1 MQRRDLKRVSIYREF
16 TYPGYLLPLILNKV
30 FQDYRP
36 RAYLPSAMPKKGKK
50 NKGKKKPATKTE
62 SKTASTKPTTKSPL
76 SKKYETM
83 FQQIL
88 KLYENKNYTKGM
100 KLCHTLLKANPT
112 HGQTMSMKGLLT
124 YNIDATKMDE
134 ALQLCKAGLA
144 LDMKSHVTW
153 HVYGILYRAL
163 DNQKMAIKC
172 YNNAVKIDKEN
183 GNILRELANLQ
194 GQMRDWNG
202 YAESRRKLLTMKP
215 KNTDNWGGYSVA
227 NHLAG
232 KHQFALHVIDQ
243 YVDTLK
249 LEDKR
254 EVDPTFELSEIA
266 LYRSLLY
273 EAMGNSAE
281 ALEALGGKREGHIVD
296 HLGWYQKKGELHLR
310 LKQYDQAHH
319 IYQVLLETNPEN
331 YDYHRGI
338 QCCLLKY
345 LDDSTTNCM
354 PNASERVF
362 GRPLQDHKYWKMKG
376 CDLPCQ
382 DVTFMQ
388 SDSEKIVVLLD
399 FYTTY
404 RKKYPKVAAFERIPI
419 DFTSGDEYQT
429 RMSTYMKRRLQKCV
443 PSLYSDIKYSFGA
456 DAQGGLAK
464 RTIVTNLI
472 TSFLQELANDGKRME
487 SECIAYMEEQL

>member
-1 MQRRDLKRVSIYREF
+1 
-16 TYPGYLLPLILNKV
+16 
-30 FQDYRP
+30 
-36 RAYLPSAMPKKGKK
+36 MPKKGKK
-50 NKGKKKPATKTE
+50 KGKKKPATKTE
-62 SKTASTKPTTKSPL
+62 SKTASSTKPTTKSPL

-310 LKQYDQAHH
+310 LKQ
-319 IYQVLLETNPEN
+319 
-331 YDYHRGI
+331 
-338 QCCLLKY
+338 
-345 LDDSTTNCM
+345 
-354 PNASERVF
+354 
-362 GRPLQDHKYWKMKG
+362 
-376 CDLPCQ
+376 
-382 DVTFMQ
+382 
-388 SDSEKIVVLLD
+388 
-399 FYTTY
+399 
-404 RKKYPKVAAFERIPI
+404 
-419 DFTSGDEYQT
+419 
-429 RMSTYMKRRLQKCV
+429 
-443 PSLYSDIKYSFGA
+443 
-456 DAQGGLAK
+456 
-464 RTIVTNLI
+464 
-472 TSFLQELANDGKRME
+472 
-487 SECIAYMEEQL
+487 